1 MSPKSWEAHA
11 ARIAREHLL
20 KEAEETREFIADTGA
35 ELAAVKIHYSALEY
49 KAYQEGLFFSLDEP
63 DMEPEE
69 LEEILEEA
77 VRWRPG
83 EVCKMLFERMD
94 APLEGGGGKSVW
106 SIIADE
112 PMDDPVSGMIWEKAK
127 GLIKDRALRGEGD
140 RKDIEF
146 LSFSMAAFFLN
157 NVERRLHPLSPEEE
171 DRRASALMNRLD
183 DKTNISALAGE
194 IALHARTGSALE
206 GDAFISKTDGTVSA
220 RLIEDSMK
228 LLEDHTGAIG
238 AELIEDFF
246 MELAYIREKIIEGE
260 LLEWIKELEP
270 ALRDGEADREDIEN
284 LTDLVATFWSGV
296 KKNDEAERTEPE

>member
-11 ARIAREHLL
+11 ARITREQLL
-20 KEAEETREFIADTGA
+20 KEAEEAMEIIGDAGT
-35 ELAAVKIHYSALEY
+35 ELAAVKIHHAALEY

-94 APLEGGGGKSVW
+94 EPLEGDGGKSVW
-106 SIIADE
+106 SIMADMPLE
-112 PMDDPVSGMIWEKAK
+112 DPMEERQRERSNEAIKAH
-127 GLIKDRALRGEGD
+127 AMSGEGN
-140 RKDIEF
+140 REDIEF
-146 LSFSMAAFFLN
+146 LSFVLAAFFLN
-157 NVERRLHPLSPEEE
+157 HVERRLHPLSPEEE
-171 DRRASALMNRLD
+171 ERRNNAFRKMLD
-183 DKTNISALAGE
+183 DDTLISSLARE
-194 IALHARTGSALE
+194 ITLQARTGSALE
-206 GDAFISKTDGTVSA
+206 GDAFISRTDGTVSA

-228 LLEDHTGAIG
+228 LLEDHAGAIG

-246 MELAYIREKIIEGE
+246 MELAYIREKITEGE

-296 KKNDEAERTEPE
+296 KKNDEAESTEPE